1 MGFVDLHA
9 HFLPALDDGAPDPT
23 TTLAM
28 LKLMAS
34 VGYEHVT
41 ATPHQKAAQFLP
53 TAEAIRSAY
62 QSTCAAAAAAGLPLT
77 FHLAAENFWDHVFFE
92 RSRDGSFPR
101 YDEGK
106 AFLFEIPPPEIP
118 ARFDDSLFELS
129 VRGFLPV
136 MAHPE
141 RYAPFHDD
149 PDRLVNLAERCALVV
164 DLGALAGYHGWRPGR
179 VARRLVADRVA
190 HAVASDVHSVDDVR
204 SAAEGIAWIR
214 KKLGPEAVT
223 RLCDENPRR
232 ILAGEL
238 PEA

>member
-9 HFLPALDDGAPDPT
+9 HFLPALDDGSPDPAT
-23 TTLAM
+23 SFAM
-28 LKLMAS
+28 LKMLAA

-53 TAEAIRSAY
+53 THDAIRSAY
-62 QSTCAAAAAAGLPLT
+62 DATRAAATQAGLPLT
-77 FHLAAENFWDHVFFE
+77 FHLGAENFWDHVFFE
-92 RSRDGSFPR
+92 RTRDGTFPR
-101 YDEGK
+101 FDDGRS
-106 AFLFEIPPPEIP
+106 FLFEIPPPEIP
-118 ARFDDSLFELS
+118 VRFEDTLFELS
-129 VRGFLPV
+129 VRRYLPV

-141 RYAPFHDD
+141 RYVPFHNDL
-149 PDRLVNLAERCALVV
+149 DRLATLAERCALVV

-179 VARRLVADRVA
+179 VARRLVSERIA

-204 SAAEGIAWIR
+204 VAAEGIAWLK
-214 KKLGPEAVT
+214 KKLGAEAVT
-223 RLCDENPRR
+223 RLCDDNPRQ